1 MNKETLMSNRTERA
15 GAARRG
21 SRGFT
26 LIEAIVVVL
35 ILGVLAA
42 VIAPRLISR
51 VGQSKQ
57 SVAATNA
64 ATLASSVNQF
74 LLDHGN
80 PGSGAGIDMLWDRPG
95 DVAEENWEPYV
106 QSAEALLDP
115 WGNPFVLRIP
125 GEKNVDFDVVSY
137 GADGRP
143 GGEGENAD
151 IVKP

>member
-1 MNKETLMSNRTERA
+1 MKTIDD
-15 GAARRG
+15 RRG
-21 SRGFT
+21 SRRSSAARRGFT

-57 SVAATNA
+57 SVAASNA

-80 PGSGAGIDMLWDRPG
+80 PGSGAGIDILWDRPS
-95 DVAEENWEPYV
+95 DVQEENWEPYV
-106 QSAEALLDP
+106 QSAEALVDP
-115 WGNPFVLRIP
+115 WGNQYVLRIP
-125 GEKNVDFDVVSY
+125 GEKNHDFDVVSY

-143 GGEGENAD
+143 GGEGENED